1 MQEFSAYLVVRSE
14 SVDLVDLTS
23 SKIIHTFST
32 ERIRLRS
39 LKFVYSGQRR
49 GPDGKGTVSSLTLA
63 YLSDED
69 GECVLQTYLP
79 GEGHDNIC
87 VSDATGPP
95 ARSSCGWSMTNQI
108 TRRIPNPGV
117 WTPLRNGCMIGL
129 RKAREVSPSGSPIR
143 GRLPAFTQSGLR
155 RRANGVATASTSN
168 AGSPMTPPPPKAAA
182 ATGGKEMWEIWV
194 ITRLEHTGSSIE
206 TRPLIGPD
214 DPAGLIISDLGPI
227 AKVGYGSIA
236 VGFGNVVKVITVGH
250 EWFDRIEQQGL
261 KVDNRISSRRRRPPG
276 GAARNRASSSTFR
289 YPSSA
294 M

>member
-1 MQEFSAYLVVRSE
+1 MRSE

-23 SKIIHTFST
+23 STIIHTFST

-39 LKFVYSGQRR
+39 MKFVYSGQRR
-49 GPDGKGTVSSLTLA
+49 GPDGNGTVSSLTLA
-63 YLSDED
+63 YLDDED

-95 ARSSCGWSMTNQI
+95 ARSSCAWGMTNQI
-108 TRRIPNPGV
+108 TRRIRNPGV

-129 RKAREVSPSGSPIR
+129 RKAREVSPSESPIR
-143 GRLPAFTQSGLR
+143 GRLPAFAQSGLR
-155 RRANGVATASTSN
+155 RRARGVATASTN
-168 AGSPMTPPPPKAAA
+168 GASPTTPPKSAA
-182 ATGGKEMWEIWV
+182 KEMWEIWV
-194 ITRLEHTGSSIE
+194 ITRLEQTGSNIE
-206 TRPLIGPD
+206 TRPLIGPE
-214 DPAGLIISDLGPI
+214 DPAGLIISELGPI

-236 VGFGNVVKVITVGH
+236 VGFGNVVKIITVGH

-261 KVDNRISSRRRRPPG
+261 KMGSHISSRRRRPPG
-276 GAARNRASSSTFR
+276 GSARNRASSSSFR